1 MRKHFIALMMV
12 LMIFLIIL
20 SVGIAGCSS
29 KSPSTSSVIQPAR
42 TSSTPN
48 DPNAF
53 RTAIP
58 TTPTPLPTPTSKPV
72 PKFGRGDIVAYKPV
86 TQETESLYIVLDY
99 DSKNDGYDVTF
110 IHRNDDGSWG
120 HWTFTSTDYYFE
132 REKFEKNYKAP
143 DTWIYGHI
151 DPDQVNCEQLKDPD
165 AVKFFPCTRN

>member
-29 KSPSTSSVIQPAR
+29 KSPSTSPVIQPAR

-151 DPDQVNCEQLKDPD
+151 DPDTVSCEIPKDPD
-165 AVKFFPCTRN
+165 AAKFFKCAR